1 VNTARMYL
9 DNCFLILVLLCSSDV
24 HRCIAVDRY
33 YVTHADDLGEASGP
47 SPHTFGVVDYLANY
61 CSLVD
66 KRCRDF
72 IHWMRA
78 ASA

>member
-1 VNTARMYL
+1 MFIPSRNGQYLSRM
-9 DNCFLILVLLCSSDV
+9 
-24 HRCIAVDRY
+24 DRLFA
-33 YVTHADDLGEASGP
+33 HLGRGHDS
-47 SPHTFGVVDYLANY
+47 HLY

-66 KRCRDF
+66 KRWRDF